1 MVLTSRALGRMLA
14 RGRQAAESR
23 MRATCKIE
31 RPGAATTNAST
42 GVVSATLTS
51 IYTGKCWITDFNAHP
66 SVFDLAG
73 AQVSINQPIVKLPVT
88 AAVIRVGDQITI
100 TADPDGSNAN
110 KVFRVVAI
118 RSKGQETARNLICD
132 EIQQGA

>member
-1 MVLTSRALGRMLA
+1 MRLQRVALA

-31 RPGAATTNAST
+31 RPGAATANAST

-100 TADPDGSNAN
+100 TADPDNSANVN

-118 RSKGQETARNLICD
+118 RSKAQETARNLICD